1 MSCRLF
7 RHERQSGMIP
17 PAPSGSNRL
26 MARLSGMAYISAFW
40 PQNGSLARPTPPGRC
55 AGKSEYPPTQYRFPT
70 IDKVLGLPMDRT
82 SLVSADHSF

>member
-17 PAPSGSNRL
+17 PAPCRKQPPNCDNVRDGLHLRIL
-26 MARLSGMAYISAFW
+26 AT
-40 PQNGSLARPTPPGRC
+40 NGSLARPTPPGRC
-55 AGKSEYPPTQYRFPT
+55 AGKSKYPPTQDRSLT
-70 IDKVLGLPMDRT
+70 IDEVRGLQMDRT

>member
-17 PAPSGSNRL
+17 LAPCGSNRL
-26 MARLSGMAYISAFW
+26 IATMSGMAYISAFW
-40 PQNGSLARPTPPGRC
+40 PQTVHWPGRHRL
-55 AGKSEYPPTQYRFPT
+55 AGAPGNPKYPPTQDRSLT
-70 IDKVLGLPMDRT
+70 IDKVLGLQMDRT